1 MDNKKVSWGILGTAQ
16 IAIKKVIP
24 AMIQTKFCSIEAI
37 ASRYLFN
44 AQSVAD
50 QFQIKKAFG
59 SYEEILLDPTIE
71 AIYIP
76 LPNHLHVEWIIKSL
90 EVGKHVLCEKPIG
103 MNSSEMMLI
112 NKTQRKYP
120 ELRVM
125 EAFMYKFHPQWEKV
139 KALIAEGSIGELIH
153 LQTHFSYAQ
162 LDPYNIRNQKKMGGG
177 SLYDI
182 GCYAISLARWLFK
195 EEPIKVKGLSEYDP
209 EMKIDRLTS
218 GILQFRKGSAS
229 FTCGTQMERFQ
240 VANIFGSKGKIGV
253 KYPFNCLDQEA
264 CIIVSQGSDT
274 HEILFEPSNAY
285 SLQID
290 HFSKAIRNLE
300 PLLIS
305 ISDSIN
311 NIKVIEQLNRRDQ

>member
-37 ASRYLFN
+37 ASRYLSR

-90 EVGKHVLCEKPIG
+90 EDGKHVLCEKPIG

-139 KALIAEGSIGELIH
+139 KALIAQGSIGELIH

-305 ISDSIN
+305 MSDSIN
-311 NIKVIEQLNRRDQ
+311 NIKVIEQLND